1 MDWQMIIVG
10 AVLIVSVAVLIRRIY
25 KTVKKPQ
32 SLCDACLM
40 KESCGMDCQAEEPE
54 EQHRSDEQTK

>member
-10 AVLIVSVAVLIRRIY
+10 AVLIVSVVVLIRRIY
-25 KTVKKPQ
+25 KAVRKPQ

-40 KESCGMDCQAEEPE
+40 KESCGMDCHAEKPEEP
-54 EQHRSDEQTK
+54 HRSNEQTK